1 MKPISTQIEFGN
13 ISEANT
19 NDVLV
24 KEKKGKDG
32 TTVFRIYQRKDL
44 ESITNPFDR
53 IKKTLKYTLEDFGR
67 DNEVASRLLEKVGFG
82 KVKILRSTECD
93 NLAGLLETIRSG
105 ARTGLINN
113 ELNKQFK
120 NVLSAN
126 NISQLNE
133 FRFYENIYS
142 DHDFKSDL
150 NYITQSQ
157 DTSSWK
163 SIIEKSFE
171 KLAEIAK
178 NPSSKADD
186 FEENFENLHEIREN
200 IINFFMEKKTK
211 KELVDEF
218 DKKFFEMFYEPLARQ
233 FGGEKTKNWIIAF
246 ETESGKDASDGTNI
260 EASLNKK
267 TTIDM
272 INISFSNHWWDNDEK
287 KMTSLVHLLNR
298 YSSLD
303 AVPSVIRT
311 YILFKILELSKKNPH
326 LHALADKLNEQYA
339 DQNTFESEI

>member
-1 MKPISTQIEFGN
+1 M
-13 ISEANT
+13 
-19 NDVLV
+19 
-24 KEKKGKDG
+24 
-32 TTVFRIYQRKDL
+32 
-44 ESITNPFDR
+44 
-53 IKKTLKYTLEDFGR
+53 EDFGR

-113 ELNKQFK
+113 ELNEQFK
-120 NVLSAN
+120 DVLSAN

-150 NYITQSQ
+150 KYITQSQ

-163 SIIEKSFE
+163 LIIEESFA
-171 KLAEIAK
+171 KLEEIAK
-178 NPSSKADD
+178 NPSSKAEE
-186 FEENFENLHEIREN
+186 FEQNFKELHETKNE
-200 IINFFMEKKTK
+200 IIELFLAKKTK
-211 KELVDEF
+211 KQLVDEF
-218 DKKFFEMFYEPLARQ
+218 EKKFFETFYEPLARQ
-233 FGGEKTKNWIIAF
+233 FGGEKTKNWLLAF

-267 TTIDM
+267 TTIAM

-298 YSSLD
+298 YSILD

-311 YILFKILELSKKNPH
+311 YILFKILELSKKILICMH
-326 LHALADKLNEQYA
+326 
-339 DQNTFESEI
+339 